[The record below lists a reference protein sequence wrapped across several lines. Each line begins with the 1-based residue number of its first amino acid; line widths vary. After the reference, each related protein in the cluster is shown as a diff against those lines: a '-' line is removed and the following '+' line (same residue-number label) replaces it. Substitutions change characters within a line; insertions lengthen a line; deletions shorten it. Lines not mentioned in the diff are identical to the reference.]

1 MALETSLK
9 TVKPSE
15 TTPTP
20 NTGHKRQISE
30 AIPSNERANEA
41 QQEGIQEAEG
51 RRSARARKP
60 KVCN

>member
-1 MALETSLK
+1 MTSLK
-9 TVKPSE
+9 AAKPSD

-41 QQEGIQEAEG
+41 QQEGTQEAGG
-51 RRSARARKP
+51 RRSARARKS
-60 KVCN
+60 KARN